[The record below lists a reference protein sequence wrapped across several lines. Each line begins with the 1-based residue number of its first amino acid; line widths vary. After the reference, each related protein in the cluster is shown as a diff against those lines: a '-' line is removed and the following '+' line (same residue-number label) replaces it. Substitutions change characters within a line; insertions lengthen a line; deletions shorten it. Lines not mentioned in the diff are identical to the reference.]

1 MCLELR
7 RKEMY
12 GNKVVNHRKNRGYWT
27 LLSGITNFSQSPFL
41 NNEGGSICR
50 ADEFLCNNSLC
61 KLHFW
66 VCDGE
71 DDCGD
76 NSDEAP
82 DMCGMVSHVA
92 HIELSF
98 CNITLWSA
106 WRKYWADLQMLY
118 PWDQVDKVYH
128 QIHILVR

>member
-1 MCLELR
+1 MFLI
-7 RKEMY
+7 KG
-12 GNKVVNHRKNRGYWT
+12 GN
-27 LLSGITNFSQSPFL
+27 
-41 NNEGGSICR
+41 ICR

-82 DMCGMVSHVA
+82 DMCGMTFHVSLYCTL
-92 HIELSF
+92 ISLS
-98 CNITLWSA
+98 NVLA
-106 WRKYWADLQMLY
+106 WIKG
-118 PWDQVDKVYH
+118 V
-128 QIHILVR
+128 VR

>member
-1 MCLELR
+1 MLRIRGMCVLLTSTNYATSLCLFFFFFFN
-7 RKEMY
+7 KG
-12 GNKVVNHRKNRGYWT
+12 GN
-27 LLSGITNFSQSPFL
+27 
-41 NNEGGSICR
+41 ICR

-82 DMCGMVSHVA
+82 DMCGMARHMDLDYILISRP
-92 HIELSF
+92 
-98 CNITLWSA
+98 NILA
-106 WRKYWADLQMLY
+106 
-118 PWDQVDKVYH
+118 
-128 QIHILVR
+128 